1 MSKVNDLSSRLLRS
15 PLLWGAAISFLF
27 FALIH
32 GRVITD
38 ATVIRYLAGHWVE
51 YVEVVMFGVGLAALA
66 IKWLDLFRQRSVIGD
81 GLLSAVPEGGQEP
94 TEAARLAAS
103 LPSVEERDGYL
114 PRRLREALDLVVRTG
129 SADGLQDHLKYLS
142 DLDAARAA
150 QSYGLVRFV
159 IWAIPIMGFL
169 GTVIGITVAIASL
182 SPTQLENISGVV
194 AGLGTA
200 FDTTATALA
209 LSMVLMFMQFVIDRY
224 EQALLGEVDQAAWV
238 ALAGR
243 FQSVEVVDDGTSL
256 AIARLG
262 EAVGRS
268 STRLIEAQEQS
279 WRALEQSAA
288 ENVEKAFAVAAARL
302 QTTLSSSLDVTLA
315 KWSDSLVKAQTELA
329 STREDRWTN
338 AAESMA
344 AAMRSFEQHQKTL
357 AGQAELLGK
366 VVDATHNVAALE
378 RALDNNLSALTDS
391 GRFEETLA
399 TLATAVQLLAAR
411 AQDASIES
419 RRVDLQVSARGKA
432 A

>member
-1 MSKVNDLSSRLLRS
+1 MSKVNDLSNKLLRS
-15 PLLWGAAISFLF
+15 PLLWGSAISFLF

-32 GRVITD
+32 GGVITD
-38 ATVIRYLAGHWVE
+38 ANVIRYLAGHWVE

-66 IKWLDLFRQRSVIGD
+66 IKGGDLIRQRAVVGD
-81 GLLSAVPEGGQEP
+81 ELLEAVPEGGQEP
-94 TEAARLAAS
+94 AEAERLVSSLPAAR
-103 LPSVEERDGYL
+103 ERDGYL
-114 PRRLREALDLVVRTG
+114 PRRLRDALDLVVRTG
-129 SADGLQDHLKYLS
+129 SAEGLQDHLKYLS

-224 EQALLGEVDQAAWV
+224 EQALLGAVDQAAWA

-288 ENVEKAFAVAAARL
+288 ENAEKAFAVAAARL

-378 RALDNNLSALTDS
+378 RALDNNLSTLAGS

-399 TLATAVQLLAAR
+399 TLAAAVQLLAAR
-411 AQDASIES
+411 AQDASAEN
-419 RRVDLQVSARGKA
+419 RRVDLHVSARGKA

>member
-1 MSKVNDLSSRLLRS
+1 MSKVNDLSNKLLRS
-15 PLLWGAAISFLF
+15 PLLWGSAISFLF

-32 GRVITD
+32 GGVITD
-38 ATVIRYLAGHWVE
+38 ANVIRYLAGHWVE

-66 IKWLDLFRQRSVIGD
+66 IKGGDLIRQRAVVGD
-81 GLLSAVPEGGQEP
+81 ELLEAVPEGGQEP
-94 TEAARLAAS
+94 AEAERLVSSLPAAR
-103 LPSVEERDGYL
+103 ERDGYL
-114 PRRLREALDLVVRTG
+114 PRRLRDALDLVVRTG
-129 SADGLQDHLKYLS
+129 AAEGLQDHLKYLS

-209 LSMVLMFMQFVIDRY
+209 LSMVLMFIQFLIDRY
-224 EQALLGEVDQAAWV
+224 EQALLGEVDQAAWS

-288 ENVEKAFAVAAARL
+288 ENAEKVFAVAAARL

-378 RALDNNLSALTDS
+378 RALDNNLSTLAGS

-399 TLATAVQLLAAR
+399 TLAAAVQLLAAR
-411 AQDASIES
+411 AQDASAEN
-419 RRVDLQVSARGKA
+419 RRVDLHVSARGKA